1 MTLGNETGATVAK
14 FGSFQQLREEADRK
28 PRAAREIP
36 TNISAVKGKK
46 DLQSAGQT
54 GTRSFL

>member
-1 MTLGNETGATVAK
+1 MTLAK
-14 FGSFQQLREEADRK
+14 FGSFQQHREEADRR
-28 PRAAREIP
+28 PRAAREMP